1 MKILQALTATI
12 EPLTLEDIVEILAVD
27 LESHPPRFD
36 PDSRLLD
43 PRNVF
48 SICSSLVTVS
58 YVPRWPSKIPTS
70 ILRLAHASVA
80 DYLTQPNP
88 TGIARFHFSRT
99 SARQFL
105 ARTCIGYFM
114 NPEFS
119 KGHTYGRH
127 QKNLREY
134 PFLRHCIDR
143 WPEYLEK
150 LPGEPDN
157 YLDSKTRQ
165 TVQAFFDTSSL
176 PNGGNYAFW
185 VGCLIPDMPLDYV
198 INTRPLYYAASF
210 GLVDVVRLILLTE
223 KDSDID
229 ALGGRAR
236 SSALHVAVYRDHIE
250 VVKVLLERGA
260 DPNLCNERME
270 PPLYWAR
277 THEMKQLLLKHGAL
291 RGGRK
296 IFG

>member
-1 MKILQALTATI
+1 MFVADTN
-12 EPLTLEDIVEILAVD
+12 
-27 LESHPPRFD
+27 S
-36 PDSRLLD
+36 
-43 PRNVF
+43 
-48 SICSSLVTVS
+48 CSSLVTVS

-127 QKNLREY
+127 QKNLREH

-198 INTRPLYYAASF
+198 INTRPLYVCANTFYSSERSWRALSVWYFHA
-210 GLVDVVRLILLTE
+210 LLTSLSTQHR
-223 KDSDID
+223 SD
-229 ALGGRAR
+229 
-236 SSALHVAVYRDHIE
+236 
-250 VVKVLLERGA
+250 
-260 DPNLCNERME
+260 
-270 PPLYWAR
+270 
-277 THEMKQLLLKHGAL
+277 
-291 RGGRK
+291 
-296 IFG
+296 